1 MDFSFIDVP
10 VFDGRGYPAHNRG
23 VSAHEGLY
31 FIGLPWL
38 HTWGSGRF
46 AGVARDAEHIVED
59 IAASLRLTERRA
71 ALG

>member
-10 VFDGRGYPAHNRG
+10 VFDGRGYPSHQRG
-23 VSAHEGLY
+23 VSTHDGLY

-46 AGVARDAEHIVED
+46 AGVARDAAHIAD
-59 IAASLRLTERRA
+59 HIALTIGRDEVRA
-71 ALG
+71 ARA